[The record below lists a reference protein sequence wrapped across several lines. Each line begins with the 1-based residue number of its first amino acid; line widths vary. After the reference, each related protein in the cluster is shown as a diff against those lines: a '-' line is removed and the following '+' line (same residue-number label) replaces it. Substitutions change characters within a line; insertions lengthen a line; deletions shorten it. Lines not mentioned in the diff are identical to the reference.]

1 MFASFDPSSNKVVVV
16 VFADATP
23 VATVAD
29 FTTEDADEALWLTCV
44 TAPCIVVVVV
54 VVGGGG
60 RGVAD
65 TDDLPPSALLG
76 EDGVGDDVDFTE
88 ELPDVPVLGAADGV
102 TAGSALVVAV
112 IIYKL
117 R

>member
-29 FTTEDADEALWLTCV
+29 FTTEDADEALWLTCL
-44 TAPCIVVVVV
+44 TPPCVVVVV
-54 VVGGGG
+54 VVFGEGG

-65 TDDLPPSALLG
+65 PDDLPPSPLLW
-76 EDGVGDDVDFTE
+76 EDGLGNDVDFTE
-88 ELPDVPVLGAADGV
+88 ELLDVSVLGAADGV
-102 TAGSALVVAV
+102 TPALDW
-112 IIYKL
+112 L
-117 R
+117 SLL